1 MIYET
6 FMENYCP
13 ELQLIDALDEIKN
26 YSLEAAET
34 IDLWVSR
41 STSEKIDEESLQT
54 DQIP

>member
-34 IDLWVSR
+34 IDLWVSH
-41 STSEKIDEESLQT
+41 STSEKIDEESPQM
-54 DQIP
+54 DQIL